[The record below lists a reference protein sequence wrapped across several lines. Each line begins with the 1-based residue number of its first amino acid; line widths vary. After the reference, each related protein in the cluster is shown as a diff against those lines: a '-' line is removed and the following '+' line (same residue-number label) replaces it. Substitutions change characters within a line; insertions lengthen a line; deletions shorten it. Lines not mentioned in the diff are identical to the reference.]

1 MAVTLLEMLL
11 DAGMLT
17 RQQLDDALQHRVFY
31 GGKIGTNLVELGY
44 LREEVLAKFL
54 SRKLAVP
61 YVPPE
66 KLLSIPAETIALL
79 PRELALKYKAI
90 PLSLEKK
97 RLNLVMADP
106 SDLAAIDNIAFI
118 TGYVVKPLITP
129 ELRLVQALGQYY
141 QMEIGPRYRKLI
153 ERLATEPPAAEPEPV
168 AAPSEPPSPP
178 PAPTRPAPPPTE
190 PAQTRPRPAGDGS
203 PEEGDEQPLAS
214 RVHAFSPDA
223 VAHALARVEDREEI
237 ATALLGLLGDR
248 FPCAALFVV
257 RNETATGWRAFRN
270 NRELGNFEQLHL
282 PFSQPSVLKTVTEG
296 KGFYLGPIAD
306 TPLNRQL
313 LKALRGNGRGSVLV
327 MPVVVL
333 GRVVGLLYLEA
344 GGQDLSQRVSEIQRL
359 LMKAALAF
367 ELLVCREKI
376 LLI

>member
-44 LREEVLAKFL
+44 LREEDLARFL

-66 KLLSIPAETIALL
+66 KLLTIPAETIALL

-118 TGYVVKPLITP
+118 TGYVIKPLITP
-129 ELRLVQALGQYY
+129 ELRLAQALGQYY
-141 QMEIGPRYRKLI
+141 QMEISPRYQKLI
-153 ERLATEPPAAEPEPV
+153 ERLSAEAAATPQSAKIEIAPEAPAAEAPV
-168 AAPSEPPSPP
+168 PPTAKRRPAAAAPP
-178 PAPTRPAPPPTE
+178 PAVEIVEE
-190 PAQTRPRPAGDGS
+190 PA
-203 PEEGDEQPLAS
+203 EEQPLVS
-214 RVHAFSPDA
+214 RLRQFSPDA
-223 VAHALARVEDREEI
+223 VSHALAKVEDREEI
-237 ATALLGLLGDR
+237 ATSLIGYLGER
-248 FPCAALFVV
+248 FSCAALFVV
-257 RNETATGWRAFRN
+257 RNEIATGWRACR
-270 NRELGNFEQLHL
+270 RGKELENFEELHI
-282 PFSQPSVLKTVTEG
+282 PFAQASVLKTVTEG
-296 KGFYLGPIAD
+296 KSFYLGPIAD

-313 LKALRGNGRGSVLV
+313 LKGLRGNGRGPVLI
-327 MPVVVL
+327 MPMIVL
-333 GRVVGLLYLEA
+333 GRVVGVLYLE
-344 GGQDLSQRVSEIQRL
+344 GDGQDLSQRVSEIQRL